1 MQELER
7 MIKIY
12 HTAFVICL
20 VLGILFL
27 IIAVF
32 MFFKFDIKKIV
43 DMRTGRGA
51 KKTIQKMEEINA
63 RTGKL
68 RQDMVPHTPLR
79 LNPDERITY
88 PVTAANPT
96 PPGITPQRT
105 AGQTESMQSSVSQQ
119 NVTSP
124 LANTMEAEGSG
135 ETELLSGAGN
145 EETTILYQESETT
158 VLSENMTQETQQ
170 RKLKL
175 PGAFKIE
182 KEIIWIHTNEIL

>member
-27 IIAVF
+27 LAAIF

-51 KKTIQKMEEINA
+51 KRTIQKMEEINA

-88 PVTAANPT
+88 PVTTANPT
-96 PPGITPQRT
+96 TPKPEADSRKM
-105 AGQTESMQSSVSQQ
+105 ES
-119 NVTSP
+119 
-124 LANTMEAEGSG
+124 G
-135 ETELLSGAGN
+135 GN
-145 EETTILYQESETT
+145 EETTMLYQESETT
-158 VLSENMTQETQQ
+158 VLSENMTKETQQ
-170 RKLKL
+170 RKSEL

-182 KEIIWIHTNEIL
+182 KEIIWVHTKEIL

>member
-12 HTAFVICL
+12 HTAFVVCL

-96 PPGITPQRT
+96 PPGT
-105 AGQTESMQSSVSQQ
+105 APKAEPGQTERMQSNVSQQ
-119 NVTSP
+119 NVASQNV
-124 LANTMEAEGSG
+124 NTAADGSG
-135 ETELLSGAGN
+135 ETELLSNAGN
-145 EETTILYQESETT
+145 DETTILYHESETT
-158 VLSENMTQETQQ
+158 VLSANMTQETQQ
-170 RKLKL
+170 RKPVL